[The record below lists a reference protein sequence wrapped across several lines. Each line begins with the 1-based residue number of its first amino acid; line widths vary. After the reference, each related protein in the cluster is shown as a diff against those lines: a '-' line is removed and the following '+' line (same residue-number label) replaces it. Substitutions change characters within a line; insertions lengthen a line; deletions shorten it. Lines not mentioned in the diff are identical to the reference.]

1 MNKLSL
7 NRKIKQ
13 LINYEIEEHLSIVNF
28 LKESSSDIQLFS
40 DIIGSAL
47 INKKKLLTCGNGGSA
62 ADSIHLSSEI
72 VGRYEKNRKGFSAI
86 SLASESSAL
95 TAIGNDFGFDEIF
108 SRQVEA
114 LGDSGDVLVL
124 ISTSGNSQNLI
135 NACLTAKE
143 KNIKVLGLLGRNGG
157 KLLKLVDHSI
167 TIKSNRTCRIQES
180 HSLII
185 HIICQLF
192 DNRFKIEK
200 PI

>member
-1 MNKLSL
+1 MNELSL

-13 LINYEIEEHLSIVNF
+13 LIDYEIEEHLSIVNF

-114 LGDSGDVLVL
+114 LGNSGDILVL

-135 NACLTAKE
+135 NACIAAKA

-157 KLLKLVDHSI
+157 ELLELVDHSI
-167 TIKSNRTCRIQES
+167 TIKANRTCRIQES

-192 DNRFKIEK
+192 DNRFNIET
-200 PI
+200 P

>member
-1 MNKLSL
+1 MNKVSFK
-7 NRKIKQ
+7 RI
-13 LINYEIEEHLSIVNF
+13 IISEIDEHLSIINS
-28 LKESSSDIQLFS
+28 LKNSFSEIKLFS
-40 DIIGSAL
+40 DVISSAL
-47 INKKKLLTCGNGGSA
+47 MSNKKLLTCGNGGSA

-95 TAIGNDFGFDEIF
+95 TAIGNDFGFDNIF

-114 LGDSGDVLVL
+114 LGDSGDILVL

-135 NACLTAKE
+135 NACLAAKV
-143 KNIKVLGLLGRNGG
+143 KNVKVLGLLGRDGG
-157 KLLKLVDHSI
+157 KLLKLVDHAI
-167 TIKSNRTCRIQES
+167 TIKSNRTCRIQEA

-192 DNRFKIEK
+192 DNRFKLD
-200 PI
+200 